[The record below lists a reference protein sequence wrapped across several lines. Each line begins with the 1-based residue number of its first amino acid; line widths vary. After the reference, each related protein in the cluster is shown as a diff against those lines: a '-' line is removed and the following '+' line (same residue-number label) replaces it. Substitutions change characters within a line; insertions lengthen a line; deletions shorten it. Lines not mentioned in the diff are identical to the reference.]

1 MRLKDKTILITGGG
15 GGIGRVMALAFVR
28 EGARVLICGR
38 DRKRLE
44 SVAQEIQAPQGQLF
58 YLTAD
63 VTKNEDLNRLVQWI
77 DQTWGWLDVLVNNA
91 GVLGVMV
98 PLKDYP
104 EAVWDEVVRV
114 NLTGAFLTTQT
125 LLPLM
130 IKAGGGSIINLSST
144 VGRKARANWG
154 AYAISKF
161 GLEGLTQ
168 ALADEL
174 KPYGIRVNSVN
185 PGGTRTQMRSVAYPK
200 EDPSTL
206 PPPEEIMPIFI
217 YLASDESKEVTGQA
231 LNARDWTK

>member
-1 MRLKDKTILITGGG
+1 MRLKGKTILITGGG
-15 GGIGRVMALAFVR
+15 GGIGRVMAQAFVQ

-44 SVAQEIQAPQGQLF
+44 SVAQEIQAPQEQLF

-63 VTKNEDLNRLVQWI
+63 VTKNADLNRLVQWI
-77 DQTWGWLDVLVNNA
+77 DQTWGRLDVLVNNA
-91 GVLGVMV
+91 GVLGLMV

-104 EAVWDEVVRV
+104 EAVWDEVIRI
-114 NLTGAFLTTQT
+114 NLTGAFLATRT

-154 AYAISKF
+154 AYAVSKF

-185 PGGTRTQMRSVAYPK
+185 PGGTRTLMRSVAYPK

-206 PPPEEIMPIFI
+206 PSPEEIMPVFI
-217 YLASDESKEVTGQA
+217 YLASDESREVTGQA
-231 LNARDWTK
+231 LNARDWIK